1 MLRFVRRLTAFPVL
15 FCCCLLYFQRLP
27 AQTPQHYIRIARI
40 VVDSAQLDQYKA
52 ALKEGVESAIQK
64 EPGVLQLYA
73 VYDKQQPTHVTV
85 FEIYA
90 SMDAYQAHI
99 QTEHFKKYKA
109 TVQSMVK
116 SLELTDVVP
125 IALERK
131 RNL

>member
-27 AQTPQHYIRIARI
+27 AQTAQHYIRIARI
-40 VVDSAQLDQYKA
+40 VVDSAQLVQYKA
-52 ALKEGVESAIQK
+52 ALKEGVKSAIQK

-90 SMDAYQAHI
+90 SVHAYQLHI

-109 TVQSMVK
+109 AVQSMVQ
-116 SLELTDVVP
+116 SLELTDVEP
-125 IALERK
+125 IALGK
-131 RNL
+131 K